1 MMAKATIPIWLL
13 SWIILLPV
21 DTANSHVLG
30 KSGLD
35 RFTFGNISKDKTS
48 RYWAHLIMV
57 YIFNCEQLLLSSV
70 SQSDPLQFGSCG

>member
-57 YIFNCEQLLLSSV
+57 YIFDCEQLRYHQSA
-70 SQSDPLQFGSCG
+70 QSDPLQFGSCG